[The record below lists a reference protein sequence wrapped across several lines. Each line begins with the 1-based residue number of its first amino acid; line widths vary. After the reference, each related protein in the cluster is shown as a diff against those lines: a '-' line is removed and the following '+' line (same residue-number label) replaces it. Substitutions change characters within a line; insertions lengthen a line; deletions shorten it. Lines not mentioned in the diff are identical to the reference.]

1 MSSGAGGSS
10 PEERRA
16 ADLAAETR
24 RRAED
29 LAQETTAKA
38 GDLAEVTAAKALAL
52 AKALSETLAEIARR
66 LDLYSAFGRRSRR
79 IIIALAV
86 SFAVD
91 VTLTVVLSIVA
102 IQANGTADTNSQLV
116 QEVNA
121 EQAALHAA
129 QLTVC
134 ANGNT
139 FRADQNIIWRRFVA
153 ILTTPTATSTKA
165 QVAAADKLAAQF
177 LAYVGTVNHPVDCAA
192 LYGK

>member
-1 MSSGAGGSS
+1 MSSSAGAGN

-16 ADLAAETR
+16 ADLADETR

-38 GDLAEVTAAKALAL
+38 DSLAQATAAKAFAL
-52 AKALSETLAEIARR
+52 AASLDQTLVKIAER
-66 LDLYSAFGRRSRR
+66 LDRYSAFGRRSRQ

-86 SFAVD
+86 SFALD
-91 VTLTVVLSIVA
+91 ITLTVVLSIVA
-102 IQANGTADTNSQLV
+102 IQAAGTAITSAQLV
-116 QEVNA
+116 QELHV
-121 EQAALHAA
+121 QQTALHAA

-134 ANGNT
+134 ANGNR
-139 FRADQNIIWRRFVA
+139 FRADQNVIWRRFIA

-165 QVAAADKLAAQF
+165 QVAKADKLAAQF

-192 LYGK
+192 LYRQ